1 MTQMLE
7 KSALRVPETAKTC
20 IDASAPATEVT
31 AAKEALTEGKVISVV
46 RITKTLRSASW
57 LIKANPV
64 LLAPTSPYNFV
75 TLAQTVSSRSLSL
88 GDPSHSSCIA
98 RYRRLMRFMGLYP
111 PLGYLCLAPQNIR
124 LAFPGYAG
132 R

>member
-57 LIKANPV
+57 LMKANPV
-64 LLAPTSPYNFV
+64 LQRHHFFV

-98 RYRRLMRFMGLYP
+98 RYRRLMRFMGLYS
-111 PLGYLCLAPQNIR
+111 PLGCLCLAPQNIR